1 MSRESV
7 QSLND
12 EKLMAYVN
20 GVLTESERIEVEE
33 ALGIDHEFR
42 LKLEEISRAVE
53 HVDDILR
60 NVRDDGQPY
69 EVSAVNDQSEPGE
82 STQVG
87 VVEGALPSSVEPG
100 RLMQSPSGE
109 SDATPPVVAAD
120 AETAEPEPLKSETDR
135 EPVIEQPT
143 PVIPEAADHGAV
155 VDSRRG
161 AGWLGRVAVVMAI
174 FAAGAGGY
182 YYGHVMQS
190 SAARLSSTVVES
202 ASPLSQALQ
211 KTPSQELFRTDDG
224 GGDIVLPTLS
234 FKTADGRYCRQFEIN
249 SGQAVSLGVACNQG
263 GEWRMEM
270 FLAAGE
276 RPTGSA
282 VFQPVS
288 NRHRDAMSA
297 LFDRLWGGSLLDQVE
312 ERAAIARGWSS
323 MVSQ

>member
-42 LKLEEISRAVE
+42 VKLEEISQAVE
-53 HVDDILR
+53 RVDDILR
-60 NVRDDGQPY
+60 NVREDGQPY
-69 EVSAVNDQSEPGE
+69 EVAAVNDQSEPGE
-82 STQVG
+82 STQVR
-87 VVEGALPSSVEPG
+87 VVEADSPSSVEPG
-100 RLMQSPSGE
+100 RVAQSSSAESG
-109 SDATPPVVAAD
+109 ATPPVVVAE
-120 AETAEPEPLKSETDR
+120 AETAGPEPLRSETDR

-182 YYGHVMQS
+182 YYGHVVQP
-190 SAARLSSTVVES
+190 SAARMSSAVVES

-211 KTPSQELFRTDDG
+211 KTPSQELFRFAD

-249 SGQAVSLGVACNQG
+249 SGQTVSLGVACNQS

-276 RPTGSA
+276 RQMGSA

-297 LFDRLWGGSLLDQVE
+297 LFDRLWGGSHLDSVE

>member
-69 EVSAVNDQSEPGE
+69 AVSAVNDQSEPGE
-82 STQVG
+82 SIQAG
-87 VVEGALPSSVEPG
+87 VVEGDSPSSAEPG
-100 RLMQSPSGE
+100 QEAQSSSAE

-120 AETAEPEPLKSETDR
+120 AETAGPEPLRSETDR

-143 PVIPEAADHGAV
+143 PVISEAADHGAV
-155 VDSRRG
+155 IDSRRG
-161 AGWLGRVAVVMAI
+161 AGWLGRVGVVMAI
-174 FAAGAGGY
+174 FAAGVGGY
-182 YYGHVMQS
+182 YYGHVMQP
-190 SAARLSSTVVES
+190 SAARLSSIVVES

-211 KTPSQELFRTDDG
+211 KTPSQELFRTDD

-249 SGQAVSLGVACNQG
+249 SGQTVSLGVACSQG

-276 RPTGSA
+276 RPTGST

-288 NRHRDAMSA
+288 NRHRDVMSA
-297 LFDRLWGGSLLDQVE
+297 LFDRLWGGSHLDSAE
-312 ERAAIARGWSS
+312 ERAAMARGWSS